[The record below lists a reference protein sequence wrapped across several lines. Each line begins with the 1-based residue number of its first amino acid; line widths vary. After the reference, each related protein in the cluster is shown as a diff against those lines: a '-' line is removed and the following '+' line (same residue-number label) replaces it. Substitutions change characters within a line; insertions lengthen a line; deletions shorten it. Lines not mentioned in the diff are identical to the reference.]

1 MAQERESDFME
12 DVVFSFIEYLSVQKG
27 YSDETIK
34 GYERDLELFHTFL
47 QQEHLSPLKVTYQ
60 NLRNYLM
67 YLYNKQYSKKTISR
81 TISTLRTFYKYLCA
95 EGKVKN
101 NPCTLITNPKLDQ
114 RLPNYVN
121 YKELDILMS
130 IPDETT
136 PLGQRDALIL
146 EMLYSTGMRVS
157 ELVHIKL
164 GDLNHGEI
172 RVLGK
177 GNKERIVLYGKVCE
191 KKLIQYAK
199 DGRSKLCKNPLEQ
212 HLFLNKNGKPLSVRG
227 VELIF
232 ETIVKK
238 SGLKIHVSPHTFR
251 HTFATHMLNEGADLK
266 SVQDLLGHENLS
278 TTQVYTHVSN
288 ERIRQ
293 VYLSAHPRAKEGKK

>member
-1 MAQERESDFME
+1 ME
-12 DVVFSFIEYLSVQKG
+12 ALLFEFIEYLSNEKK
-27 YSDETIK
+27 YSKETIK
-34 GYERDLELFHTFL
+34 NYERDLEMFQTFL
-47 QQEHLSPLKVTYQ
+47 TIEHISNFTKVTYQ
-60 NLRNYLM
+60 DLRRYLM
-67 YLYNKQYSKKTISR
+67 YLYEKKYSKKTIAR
-81 TISTLRTFYKYLCA
+81 NISSLRTFYKYLCG
-95 EGKVKN
+95 EGYMKE
-101 NPCTLITNPKLDQ
+101 NPSTLLTTPKLDK

-121 YKELDILMS
+121 YNELDLLMG
-130 IPDETT
+130 IPDVNT

-157 ELVHIKL
+157 ELVNLKL
-164 GDLNHGEI
+164 ADISHGEV

-191 KKLIQYAK
+191 KKMMTYAR
-199 DGRSKLCKNPLEQ
+199 DGRAKLCKDPSNQ
-212 HLFLNKNGKPLSVRG
+212 YLFLNKNGKKLSVRG

-232 ETIVKK
+232 ENIVKK

-266 SVQDLLGHENLS
+266 SVQELLGHENLS

-288 ERIRQ
+288 EHIRE
-293 VYLSAHPRAKEGKK
+293 VYLNAHPRAHGGKKNG

>member
-1 MAQERESDFME
+1 MNSFVEQFISYLNVEKVYSQETT
-12 DVVFSFIEYLSVQKG
+12 KN
-27 YSDETIK
+27 
-34 GYERDLELFHTFL
+34 YERDLELFCSFL
-47 QQEHLSPLKVTYQ
+47 NCEHISNVTKVNHQ
-60 NLRNYLM
+60 HLRSYLM
-67 YLYNKQYSKKTISR
+67 FLYDKKYSKKTISR
-81 TISTLRTFYKYLCA
+81 NISSIRSFYKYLCS
-95 EGKVKN
+95 EGEMKT
-101 NPCTLITNPKLDQ
+101 NPCTLITSPKLDK

-121 YKELDILMS
+121 YQELDLLMG
-130 IPDETT
+130 IPDIKT

-157 ELVHIKL
+157 ELVNLKL
-164 GDLNHGEI
+164 ADIQHGEI
-172 RVLGK
+172 RVVGK

-191 KKLIQYAK
+191 KKLLVYAK
-199 DGRSKLCKNPLEQ
+199 DGRNKLLKDPTVQ
-212 HLFLNKNGKPLSVRG
+212 YLFLNKNGKKLSVRG

-232 ETIVKK
+232 ENIVKK

-266 SVQDLLGHENLS
+266 SVQELLGHENLS

-293 VYLSAHPRAKEGKK
+293 IYLNAHPRAKK